1 MELYGNTYDVT
12 KINEK
17 AFSKTK
23 KVKTLYVK
31 TKKLTKA
38 SVKGSL
44 KGSKVKKVKVRVGK
58 KKLNKKY
65 AKKYRKYFTK
75 KNCGKKVKVS

>member
-1 MELYGNTYDVT
+1 M
-12 KINEK
+12 
-17 AFSKTK
+17 
-23 KVKTLYVK
+23 
-31 TKKLTKA
+31 
-38 SVKGSL
+38 KGSL